1 MTRHIPKILIVED
14 ASLVA
19 KHIQFLLEQEGY
31 EVVARVATG
40 LEALECMGKFSVD
53 LVLLDIILKGQPDGV
68 EIAKQM
74 RVRHKSAIIFLTAH
88 SDEKTLERAME
99 TEPDGFI
106 LKPFNDREFKTA
118 VETALYKQK
127 TNKPGTSKKSLSNA
141 ARII

>member
-40 LEALECMGKFSVD
+40 LEALECMEKFSVD
-53 LVLLDIILKGQPDGV
+53 LVLLDIILKDQPDGV

-127 TNKPGTSKKSLSNA
+127 TNKPGTSKNSLSNT